1 MQYQVSILRELIYGA
16 VDYGADFQELC
27 SRMQVTPEQL
37 SNGEGMIP
45 WRSDPEHEFWN
56 IALEMTGNVHLGLHL
71 GQHPTPR
78 ASFGMLGMLTLSCKT
93 VGDAIRAVVHYNETI
108 STVFK
113 YSLLLEG
120 QWAVILFEPLRLWEI
135 HNEES
140 ARQAVDI
147 SLSGFTR
154 QLVATTGSKLKPVKF
169 QIKYSARP
177 TEEYERVLGAPVTFN
192 EPRNTMFLK
201 RDDLDVPLISYD
213 KSLYTVFDALLRQ
226 KLLMITEQRTLTQ
239 QVRQLLVEEF
249 RGQIPSVENIAAR
262 LNMTPRTLQRK
273 LADENTSFRDISVN
287 LRKELAEDL
296 LKTGTV
302 RKQQVASILGY
313 ADTDSLRRALKD
325 TDVI

>member
-1 MQYQVSILRELIYGA
+1 MQYQVSLLRELIYGA

-27 SRMQVTPEQL
+27 ARMEVTPEQL
-37 SNGEGMIP
+37 SNGEGMIS
-45 WRSDPEHEFWN
+45 WRPDPAHEFWS
-56 IALEMTGNVHLGLHL
+56 IALEMTGDPHLGLHL

-93 VGDAIRAVVHYNETI
+93 VGDAIRAVVQYNKTI

-113 YSLLLEG
+113 YSVSLEG
-120 QWAVILFEPLRLWEI
+120 EWAVILFEPVRMWELV
-135 HNEES
+135 NGES

-147 SLSGFTR
+147 SLSGFTK
-154 QLVATTGSKLKPVKF
+154 QVIATTAGKVKPVKF

-177 TEEYERVLGAPVTFN
+177 IEEYERVLGAPVEF
-192 EPRNTMFLK
+192 EAGRNTMIIK
-201 RDDLDVPLISYD
+201 RTDLDVPLISYD

-226 KLLMITEQRTLTQ
+226 KLSMITGQRTMTQ
-239 QVRQLLVEEF
+239 QIRQALVEEF

-273 LADENTSFRDISVN
+273 LADENTSFRDISVQ
-287 LRKELAEDL
+287 LRKELAEEL

-302 RKQQVASILGY
+302 RKQQVATILGY